1 MKDWEEI
8 IKDKLEGY
16 ESPLPEG
23 GLEAFRS
30 ALSDERGQHGRKSSR
45 PVYWL
50 SAVAVAAACLA
61 AILFTREPETRE
73 DEVNT
78 LADAEVVLEPED
90 VMDQPVTIIEEKP
103 ETPTRRKAA
112 TAIAATTI
120 KETIQPSEEDFT
132 DIVEPQEDN
141 YQNIVEEQPEPTE
154 PVKRIT
160 EKPDAGLGPVAPIN
174 RGRAT
179 IKIKTG
185 PLVAGVAG
193 TGVLGAAVAILPRIG
208 RVSQDA
214 MEPSLPNQVSNADD
228 TEIPA
233 EINPSNPQENQYI
246 PPEDMPDPTAA
257 GPPDTPANPSNPPET
272 PSDPYAWADRPNA
285 FSHETN
291 PNQPKEPV
299 VNKPDSRLP
308 LKLGLSAGIPLTE
321 RLRVTT
327 GVSYSF
333 EQYLGVPVRMDWTF
347 ASWKALDLYAGA
359 GLEGRLALQKGVKDK
374 ATLSLVGAGGVQ
386 WNLYG
391 RLGLFLEPE
400 LSWDLRRESGRL
412 AVSTGLRINLGD

>member
-1 MKDWEEI
+1 MTDWEEI

-23 GLEAFRS
+23 GLEEFRS
-30 ALSDERGQHGRKSSR
+30 ALSDERGHQGRQSLR

-50 SAVAVAAACLA
+50 SAVAVAAACLV
-61 AILFTREPETRE
+61 AILFTRKPETRE

-78 LADAEVVLEPED
+78 LADAEVVIAPED
-90 VMDQPVTIIEEKP
+90 VLGQAVTIIEEKP
-103 ETPTRRKAA
+103 ETPLRRKAA

-120 KETIQPSEEDFT
+120 KETELPDEDHN
-132 DIVEPQEDN
+132 VA
-141 YQNIVEEQPEPTE
+141 EEQPEPTE
-154 PVKRIT
+154 PAEPIKRIT
-160 EKPDAGLGPVAPIN
+160 EEPDAGPGSVAPIK
-174 RGRAT
+174 RGGST

-185 PLVAGVAG
+185 PLMAGVAG
-193 TGVLGAAVAILPRIG
+193 TGVLGAAAAILPKIG
-208 RVSQDA
+208 RVGKDA
-214 MEPSLPNQVSNADD
+214 MSTSNLPSPSETNLYNLED
-228 TEIPA
+228 
-233 EINPSNPQENQYI
+233 NPDNP
-246 PPEDMPDPTAA
+246 
-257 GPPDTPANPSNPPET
+257 
-272 PSDPYAWADRPNA
+272 
-285 FSHETN
+285 N

-299 VNKPDSRLP
+299 VNKADSRLP
-308 LKLGLSAGIPLTE
+308 LKIGLSAGIPLTD

-333 EQYLGVPVRMDWTF
+333 EQYLGLPVRMDWTF
-347 ASWKALDLYAGA
+347 ASWKSIDLYTGA

-400 LSWDLRRESGRL
+400 LSWDLHRESGKL

>member
-1 MKDWEEI
+1 MTDWEEI

-23 GLEAFRS
+23 GLEEFRS
-30 ALSDERGQHGRKSSR
+30 ALSDERGHHGRKSLR

-61 AILFTREPETRE
+61 AVLFTRGPETRK
-73 DEVNT
+73 DEINT
-78 LADAEVVLEPED
+78 LADAEVVIVPE
-90 VMDQPVTIIEEKP
+90 VVQDQLDTIIEEKP
-103 ETPTRRKAA
+103 ETPLRRKIS
-112 TAIAATTI
+112 TALAATTI
-120 KETIQPSEEDFT
+120 KEIDLPDEDEFP
-132 DIVEPQEDN
+132 VNEEPQEDKDQKN
-141 YQNIVEEQPEPTE
+141 VEEQPEPTD
-154 PVKRIT
+154 PIKRIT
-160 EKPDAGLGPVAPIN
+160 EVPNAGLGPIAPIN

-193 TGVLGAAVAILPRIG
+193 TGVLGAAAAILPRIG
-208 RVSQDA
+208 RVDQEALATSNL
-214 MEPSLPNQVSNADD
+214 PSPSETNLSNLED
-228 TEIPA
+228 
-233 EINPSNPQENQYI
+233 NPDNP
-246 PPEDMPDPTAA
+246 
-257 GPPDTPANPSNPPET
+257 
-272 PSDPYAWADRPNA
+272 
-285 FSHETN
+285 N

-299 VNKPDSRLP
+299 VNKADSRLP

-333 EQYLGVPVRMDWTF
+333 EQYLGLPVRMDWTF
-347 ASWKALDLYAGA
+347 ASWKSIDLYTGA

-400 LSWDLRRESGRL
+400 LSWDLRRESGRF